1 MYVPQA
7 VFPCISLIIRV
18 KGMQVCHKLVFV
30 KEMDK
35 LGAVKLHSIEQKD
48 GVIDTRYN
56 RRVGVWKAACA
67 IPEMFVCRAIK

>member
-1 MYVPQA
+1 
-7 VFPCISLIIRV
+7 
-18 KGMQVCHKLVFV
+18 MQVCHKLVFV

-48 GVIDTRYN
+48 CVVDTRYD
-56 RRVGVWKAACA
+56 RRVGVWTATCA